1 MKKTESDENK
11 KVERK
16 TTTKKTNNDKKPS
29 SAVKGDPAETIKE
42 LTTDR
47 NVKKCVVTA
56 DAVKDH
62 MIKLIK
68 RAG

>member
-16 TTTKKTNNDKKPS
+16 TTTKKSNNDKKTS
-29 SAVKGDPAETIKE
+29 SAMKGDPAETIKE

-62 MIKLIK
+62 RIKLIK

>member
-1 MKKTESDENK
+1 MKKTENEENK
-11 KVERK
+11 KTERK
-16 TTTKKTNNDKKPS
+16 TTTKKSNNDKKTPS
-29 SAVKGDPAETIKE
+29 TLKGEPAETIKE

-62 MIKLIK
+62 RIKLIK
-68 RAG
+68 SAG